1 MNSDDEA
8 ENYTDNTN
16 GLNRQLDGIS
26 INSRVSTQAEAG
38 EATQAEAGEATQAEE
53 AGHPAKSKTKRK
65 SRRELKAKIDK
76 LKLLLKTIKKKQT
89 PQPQPT
95 HQGWISGEKIRW
107 GVGGRR
113 KSNRGKKHKSKQMKS
128 RRFRI

>member
-26 INSRVSTQAEAG
+26 INSRVS
-38 EATQAEAGEATQAEE
+38 TQAEAGEATQAEE